1 MCFMDKYR
9 KRFHGCA
16 MVRKCLHGKSFL
28 WSKNIKSVSD
38 LFNVVATFRGWIQFR
53 KFVCAKDLF
62 AKPRL
67 HKSIFTD
74 ISIYPL
80 PLWLHS
86 RIKLQNFRLPY
97 LWTKVKGK
105 WCLKLNYTTSDFV
118 QKNIKKVF
126 WASHASWFSLRTPE
140 NAKPLREAI
149 I

>member
-1 MCFMDKYR
+1 MATWRRKVHLLLREKKNGENLLRWSYHFCSMCFMDKYR

-105 WCLKLNYTTSDFV
+105 
-118 QKNIKKVF
+118 
-126 WASHASWFSLRTPE
+126 
-140 NAKPLREAI
+140 
-149 I
+149 